1 MNLSFLKKRVS
12 IVCII
17 TILAMTFTYIG
28 VQPYLV
34 KAAVPSTTITLSN
47 NSKFVS
53 VKNDSI
59 SVSTNQYFFDEL
71 FELEDHGDNIVSIK
85 SKSSNKYLSYSTST
99 NSNSIYRLTLIAKND
114 PSATEKFVRSILTD
128 GTATFKTIK
137 NTNLD
142 PRYVEVGSATLVVQN
157 PITSDA
163 NNNQKFTLPSKKFRP
178 TINVLEITETGVSDL
193 NAIIG
198 GNSLI
203 TIKTL
208 KMKHFVAS
216 REQLDGNYDAI
227 YIGKGSYNITLP
239 TQSSTSSAHN
249 TASKQN
255 DITQLKA
262 TEIIKNFVDKGLPV
276 ILYSDDSSK
285 KGLLY
290 QDDLGSGNNK
300 KEALLKK
307 NFSIYNQ
314 TGKTK
319 SNVIFVNNN
328 DISSQA
334 NFVSKINLLDKGNI
348 RPLLTLTEKPDGYT
362 STSTKKYSPDEIITF
377 KYAVDNLG
385 DVASKNINLNL
396 YIGTDSSLPFG
407 AEQFVTS
414 QTVTEKSGTLTYKLP
429 PGYSGLQYWRLEL
442 SEFGSPL
449 KDIQTGVYRFQDEK
463 INIKVLQVLPNK
475 NTNDSNLNNNLQS
488 KDLITNDYGITID
501 TTSITNFNNSGYNTL
516 NGKYDM
522 LIFGFVDEYN
532 NFAPIG
538 NNATA
543 AVQQFISTGQSVMFT
558 HDTIFVNNNSESQNW
573 LNKFQTTTG
582 QIAPRTDMGLGNPLQ
597 ATSTEKVNEGLLTQ
611 YPFLLNEST
620 QVATTHNQYFTLDLE
635 DATVIPWY
643 NMIGGVRTSGD
654 SWNHYYTYSK
664 GNVTYSGSGHT
675 NKGFPAW
682 EQKLFINTMYRAFMG
697 SNHAPQLT
705 VFSPIEYNQ
714 ADNNFIPSYQ
724 DLLINYK
731 AEDFDLNDRELT
743 TSINLIYN
751 EKSYPV
757 TTNEKI
763 LSGSTVNKT
772 VTNPLPNGGDLKVQI
787 IASDAKGAEVV
798 KFINVRV
805 VKVSSNLEL
814 SRTVSSNVVQETVEK
829 DTAATFTYTLTPR
842 PINRNEALAAD
853 RMIVTS
859 LKFKETFPANL
870 EIGALPTDFNK
881 IGTLATGYTVTGTIK
896 DIRYTLSGNTYTAN
910 PFTFSIPVTPKKDGS
925 YPLLDAQLDFKD
937 IGEQASKK
945 LQFPHYVLKAI
956 TKIKTVT
963 VNNKTILV
971 GDRLPLIPVFTPE
984 DPTNKQLIWT
994 SDHPTVASIDS
1005 STGII
1010 TGITSGTAHITAS
1023 TTDGS
1028 KITTSAV
1035 VTVISPGLN
1044 ITGPENVAVSE
1055 SIILESK
1062 LFTADY
1068 ENITSYN
1075 WKVTSNTGNISLSN
1089 TSGSSTNVQGLSAGD
1104 ATITLKVTTDQ
1115 TDPVTNKKREYTAT
1129 KTISVYKKLI
1139 SIDLADATLLLNET
1153 KQMTP
1158 VFNPVDAK
1166 NKAVT
1171 WSSSDT
1177 SIVNVGSDGKI
1188 TGVGIGAATITV
1200 TASDGSGISKN
1211 ALVTVTIPNP
1221 VISGPSNIPLGT
1233 SIALSAVIPASGN
1246 DPIKTAVWSVT
1257 EGNANG
1263 ILTSQAQDSATLKGI
1278 KAGNVE
1284 VKLTVTT
1291 NAGRIYVSNK
1301 LTIEVNQVK
1310 LKLLNSKTVDPGAV
1324 VELWGELQSIP
1335 RDGKDK
1341 IKNELL
1347 WSSSN
1352 NEIVSVNVDGV
1363 ITALKS
1369 GTATITVAYTNDP
1382 KVAAQITIIVN
1393 NPTTTTTDGKGR
1405 Y

>member
-1 MNLSFLKKRVS
+1 MNLSFLRKRVS

-28 VQPYLV
+28 VRPYLV
-34 KAAVPSTTITLSN
+34 NASVPSSTITLSN

-53 VKNDSI
+53 VKNDTI
-59 SVSTNQYFFDEL
+59 SVNTNQYFLDEL
-71 FELEDHGDNIVSIK
+71 FELEDHGNDIVSIK
-85 SKSSNKYLSYSTST
+85 SKGTNKYLSYSTSSSNQNKLT
-99 NSNSIYRLTLIAKND
+99 VLTKTNPSDSEKFVKQAVSEGIVRFKTKNTINSSQKYLEVNSNTLVAKND
-114 PSATEKFVRSILTD
+114 TENDS
-128 GTATFKTIK
+128 
-137 NTNLD
+137 
-142 PRYVEVGSATLVVQN
+142 
-157 PITSDA
+157 
-163 NNNQKFTLPSKKFRP
+163 QKFNLSVKKLRP
-178 TINVLEITETGVSDL
+178 TVNVLEITESGTSDL
-193 NAIIG
+193 TAAVGTTN
-198 GNSLI
+198 LI

-208 KMKHFVAS
+208 SMKQFVAS

-227 YIGKGSYNITLP
+227 YIGKGSYSITLP

-249 TASKQN
+249 TANKQN

-276 ILYSDDSSK
+276 ILYSDSTDSSK

-290 QDDLGSGNNK
+290 QDDLGSGSNK

-314 TGKTK
+314 AGKTK

-714 ADNNFIPSYQ
+714 VDNNFIPSYQ

-751 EKSYPV
+751 GKSYPV

-1310 LKLLNSKTVDPGAV
+1310 LKLLNSKTVDPGTV